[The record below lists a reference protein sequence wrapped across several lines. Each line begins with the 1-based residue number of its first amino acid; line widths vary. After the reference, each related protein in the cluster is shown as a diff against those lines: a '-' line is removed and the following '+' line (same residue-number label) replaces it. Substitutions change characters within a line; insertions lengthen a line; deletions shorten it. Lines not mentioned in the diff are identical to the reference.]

1 MPGASRARS
10 LVCEDKKHTSK
21 SPQVQHGQP
30 GIPRASGFN
39 GFLRALPGVHD
50 VLVTVACGSQHVGP
64 DRADIGNQQI

>member
-30 GIPRASGFN
+30 GIPRATVLTVF
-39 GFLRALPGVHD
+39 FALSPVSM
-50 VLVTVACGSQHVGP
+50 TS
-64 DRADIGNQQI
+64 